1 MSRLG
6 RILVNGALFN
16 AAWLGLVGL
25 HNPWLAPPIVALHL
39 SLHGWLMGARLR
51 EFQFLGLLALAGFA
65 LDSLLFIS
73 GILAAPGVTLL
84 PPLWLALL
92 WPAFGTTLLY
102 AFAGLRAIPLL
113 AAAAGAIGG
122 GTSYLAGVKL
132 SPVEFGLGPIVS
144 LAVLAVLWAI
154 LMPLLLTVAHR
165 YVHQPLRAMEIS
177 R

>member
-1 MSRLG
+1 MSRVG

-16 AAWLGLVGL
+16 AAWLALVGL
-25 HNPWLAPPIVALHL
+25 HNPWLAPGIVAVHLGLHA
-39 SLHGWLMGARLR
+39 WLLGAAAR

-73 GILAAPGVTLL
+73 GVLSAPGVTLL

-92 WPAFGTTLLY
+92 WPAFGTTLLH
-102 AFAGLRAIPLL
+102 AFAGLRAIPFV
-113 AAAAGAIGG
+113 AAAAGAVGG

-132 SPVEFGLGPIVS
+132 SPVEFGLEPMAS
-144 LAVLAVLWAI
+144 LTVLALLWAI
-154 LMPLLLTVAHR
+154 LMPILLIGAHR
-165 YVHQPLRAMEIS
+165 YVREPLGSMEIS